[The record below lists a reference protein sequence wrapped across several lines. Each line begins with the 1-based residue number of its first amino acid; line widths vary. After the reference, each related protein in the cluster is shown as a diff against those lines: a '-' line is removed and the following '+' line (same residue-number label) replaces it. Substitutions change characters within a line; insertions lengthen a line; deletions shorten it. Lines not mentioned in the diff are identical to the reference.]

1 MKKYIIYS
9 MIFASM
15 IISTGCNLLDREP
28 IAFPTESNF
37 YTDQGGLEGGVIG
50 IYDAFQSSN
59 MYGGNFIS
67 TMERR
72 SDNVK
77 NNNSGGGG
85 GLEYAISH
93 FTETPESSVILNGWR
108 GLYVAILRANLVLLS
123 VENVKLSPDIAL
135 KIKGQAAFLRALS
148 YFHLVRMYG
157 PVPLILKPQLPE
169 EARHNK
175 LTPVENIYNQII
187 SDLEIAQ
194 SLPPKW
200 EQGRVTSYAATALL
214 AKVYL
219 YRKDWD
225 KVESLLTPLVTEI
238 TGTKSNIALVSPAAT
253 FPNGLKTSKDVIF
266 AIQYLKGGVGESVHQ
281 NNRYRNQD
289 GGNDILIPQS
299 IFEQGDT
306 RKNLLAPPSSGS
318 RPEKF
323 NMPAVSNETDGDM
336 PVLRAAEVMLMYAE
350 AINEKISDGAMPP
363 NKAFDA
369 INAVRVNA
377 GIENAILT
385 NETTPT
391 KEAFRSALYKERRI
405 ELALECDRWF
415 DIVRTGQFEVV
426 NPGVDPEKKLYAYPQ
441 RELEIL
447 NDPASWVR

>member
-9 MIFASM
+9 IIFASM
-15 IISTGCNLLDREP
+15 VFSTGCNLLNREP

-50 IYDAFQSSN
+50 IYDAFQSNN

-85 GLEYAISH
+85 GIEYAISH
-93 FTETPESSVILNGWR
+93 FTETPESSVILNAWR

-123 VENVKLSPDIAL
+123 VEKVQLSPDIAI
-135 KIKGQAAFLRALS
+135 KIKGQASFLRALS

-157 PVPLILKPQLPE
+157 PVPLVLKPQLPE
-169 EARHNK
+169 EARQNK
-175 LTPVENIYNQII
+175 LALIEDIYNQII
-187 SDLEIAQ
+187 ADLEIAQ

-200 EQGRVTSYAATALL
+200 EQGRVTSYAATTLL

-225 KVESLLTPLVTEI
+225 KVESLLTPLINEI
-238 TGTKSNIALVSPAAT
+238 TGAKSNIALVSPAET
-253 FPNGLKTSKDVIF
+253 FPNELKTSKDIIF

-299 IFEQGDT
+299 IFEEGDT
-306 RKNLLAPPSSGS
+306 RKILLAPPSSGN
-318 RPEKF
+318 RPVKF
-323 NMPAVSNETDGDM
+323 NMPAASNETDGDM

-350 AINEKISDGAMPP
+350 ALNEKISDGATPP

-377 GIENAILT
+377 GIKNAILT
-385 NETTPT
+385 SVTTPT

-415 DIVRTGQFEVV
+415 DIVRTEQFEAI
-426 NPGVDPEKKLYAYPQ
+426 NPGIDPEKKLYAYPQ